1 MPSAPLPITGDRPVA
16 GDDRAAEPLLRSYG
30 DATDACRR
38 TGSGLSRH
46 AARTTTSR
54 GT

>member
-1 MPSAPLPITGDRPVA
+1 MPSAHLPITGDRPEG

-30 DATDACRR
+30 DATDACR
-38 TGSGLSRH
+38 LSRQ